1 MNCPKCQTRAYTM
14 ETRHADGKVIRRQW
28 CKKCDYDFITVENY
42 LEGEAGRILL
52 REGRD
57 NAKKGDEIESL

>member
-1 MNCPKCQTRAYTM
+1 M

-28 CKKCDYDFITVENY
+28 CQKCDYNFITVENY

-57 NAKKGDEIESL
+57 NAKKGEEDKDDN